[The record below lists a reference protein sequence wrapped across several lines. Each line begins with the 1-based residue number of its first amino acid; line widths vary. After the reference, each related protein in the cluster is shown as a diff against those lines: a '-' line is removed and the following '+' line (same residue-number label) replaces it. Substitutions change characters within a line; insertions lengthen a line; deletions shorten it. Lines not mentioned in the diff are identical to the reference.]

1 MPPRGHFQVKLVGSE
16 PETLVLAEASGESVG
31 LAELEGL
38 GLIPGVHL
46 GRRDWDAHMMTL
58 RAAGWRLVTG
68 ADDGDIECRC
78 WLFKH
83 V

>member
-16 PETLVLAEASGESVG
+16 PEALVVAEASGEPGG

-38 GLIPGVHL
+38 GLMPGARL
-46 GRRDWDAHMMTL
+46 GRGDWDASMRAL
-58 RAAGWRLVTG
+58 RAVGWRLVTG
-68 ADDGDIECRC
+68 ADDGDVECRC
-78 WLFKH
+78 WLFKR